1 MLLADRYRTVPEI
14 AAELLVS
21 PRTIYRAIERGELT
35 AVRVGERGRIRV
47 PVEALEKLIRPAR
60 ASARVERSDDEEEDA

>member
-1 MLLADRYRTVPEI
+1 VIVAERYRTVSEV

-21 PRTIYRAIERGELT
+21 RRTIYRAIERGELS

-47 PVEALEKLIRPAR
+47 PVDALEELIRPVR
-60 ASARVERSDDEEEDA
+60 TVDHKGDKT